1 MAHDEFGTRLVQEV
15 LASSSSP
22 DVIRKLGKWVAINLT
37 AIFKSSPAVF
47 LAKAV
52 IQKLAALGHDQ
63 ICLGLLKD
71 LITSS
76 LETHGDSQ
84 PLLIKAALHSTGH
97 GLAKE
102 IVAQVDVNSVKLS
115 TKFLLTF
122 RSTLFLIEANC
133 WPLFKNLLFV

>member
-22 DVIRKLGKWVAINLT
+22 DVMRKLGKWVAINLT

-63 ICLGLLKD
+63 VCLELLED
-71 LITSS
+71 LVTSS
-76 LETHGDSQ
+76 LEIHGDSQ
-84 PLLIKAALHSTGH
+84 PLLIKVALHPTGH
-97 GLAKE
+97 RLAKK
-102 IVAQVDVNSVKLS
+102 IVAQVDVNFVKLS

-122 RSTLFLIEANC
+122 RSTLFPVEANC
-133 WPLFKNLLFV
+133 WSLLKNLLFI

>member
-1 MAHDEFGTRLVQEV
+1 MQEV

>member
-22 DVIRKLGKWVAINLT
+22 HVIRELGKWVVTNLT

-47 LAKAV
+47 LAKAL
-52 IQKLAALGHDQ
+52 IQKLAALGHGQ
-63 ICLGLLKD
+63 VGLELLGD
-71 LITSS
+71 LVTSS

-84 PLLIKAALHSTGH
+84 PLLIKAALHPTGH
-97 GLAKE
+97 RLAKE

-122 RSTLFLIEANC
+122 RSTLFPVEANC
-133 WPLFKNLLFV
+133 WSLFKNLLFV

>member
-52 IQKLAALGHDQ
+52 IQKLAALGHGQ
-63 ICLGLLKD
+63 VCLELLKD
-71 LITSS
+71 LVISS
-76 LETHGDSQ
+76 LEIHGDSQ

>member
-1 MAHDEFGTRLVQEV
+1 MVHDEFGTRLVQEV

-52 IQKLAALGHDQ
+52 IQKLAALGHGQ
-63 ICLGLLKD
+63 VCLELLKD
-71 LITSS
+71 LVISS
-76 LETHGDSQ
+76 LEIHGDSQ
-84 PLLIKAALHSTGH
+84 PLLIKAALHPTGH

-122 RSTLFLIEANC
+122 RSTLFPVEANC
-133 WPLFKNLLFV
+133 WSLFKNLLFV

>member
-52 IQKLAALGHDQ
+52 IQKLAALGHGQ
-63 ICLGLLKD
+63 VCLELLKD
-71 LITSS
+71 LVISS
-76 LETHGDSQ
+76 LEIHGDSQ
-84 PLLIKAALHSTGH
+84 PLLIKAALHPTGH

-102 IVAQVDVNSVKLS
+102 IVAQVDVNSIKLF

-122 RSTLFLIEANC
+122 RSTLFPVEANC
-133 WPLFKNLLFV
+133 WSLFKNLLFV

>member
-1 MAHDEFGTRLVQEV
+1 MKHE
-15 LASSSSP
+15 
-22 DVIRKLGKWVAINLT
+22 LGKWVATNLT

-52 IQKLAALGHDQ
+52 IQKLAALGHGQ
-63 ICLGLLKD
+63 VGLELLGD
-71 LITSS
+71 LVTSS

-84 PLLIKAALHSTGH
+84 PLLIKAALHPTGH
-97 GLAKE
+97 RLAKE

-122 RSTLFLIEANC
+122 RSTLFPVEANC
-133 WPLFKNLLFV
+133 WSLLKNLLFI

>member
-22 DVIRKLGKWVAINLT
+22 RVIRDLGKWVATNLT

-52 IQKLAALGHDQ
+52 VQKLAALGHGQ
-63 ICLGLLKD
+63 VCQELLED
-71 LITSS
+71 LVTSS
-76 LETHGDSQ
+76 LETHVDSQ
-84 PLLIKAALHSTGH
+84 PLLIAAALHPAGH

-102 IVAQVDVNSVKLS
+102 VVAQVDVSSVKLS
-115 TKFLLTF
+115 TKFVLNF
-122 RSTLFLIEANC
+122 
-133 WPLFKNLLFV
+133 